1 METQLLIKIV
11 HMSAVSLACVVILAR
26 AMTLFKGVQGNQPN
40 PAGRTAF
47 VALQHLSMLVIVLTG
62 IALLV
67 MKNFD
72 VQTWFYAKVVLFL
85 VMLSALS
92 RAYKKEDSILLTQRR
107 AGLFLAV
114 VAMISILG
122 LVMIKPNF
130 GYLLDII
137 IGTAIVLRYTAIYSG
152 KITRGRGFHAYTCG
166 I

>member
-67 MKNFD
+67 MKNFECKHGFMPK
-72 VQTWFYAKVVLFL
+72 WFYF
-85 VMLSALS
+85 
-92 RAYKKEDSILLTQRR
+92 
-107 AGLFLAV
+107 
-114 VAMISILG
+114 
-122 LVMIKPNF
+122 
-130 GYLLDII
+130 
-137 IGTAIVLRYTAIYSG
+137 
-152 KITRGRGFHAYTCG
+152 
-166 I
+166 